1 MRAMLSALSKL
12 VIVAAVVIAFS
23 FGLAGT
29 VYLSLRGPEVN
40 VPEVVGKSRFD
51 GEATLGEANLNLRVR
66 ASRFKAGTDPGMI
79 VDQSPRAGEIV
90 KAGQTIAVVL
100 SREPKEG
107 ENTSPDIT
115 AEEKKTG
122 DSSANKNTAGAAS
135 SKNENKNDNQNRN
148 KRNKN
153 SNRNANQNADNVNR
167 NVNER
172 NANRNGNANVNN
184 RNITG
189 VIINRNAIPG
199 RTNSNSNTN
208 RRLPVTST
216 PPFNPSG
223 SRP

>member
-1 MRAMLSALSKL
+1 MLSAISKL
-12 VIVAAVVIAFS
+12 MIVAAVVTAFS

-29 VYLSLRGPEVN
+29 VYLSLRGPEVK

-51 GEATLGEANLNLRVR
+51 GEATLGGAKLNLRVR

-107 ENTSPDIT
+107 ENTSPDID